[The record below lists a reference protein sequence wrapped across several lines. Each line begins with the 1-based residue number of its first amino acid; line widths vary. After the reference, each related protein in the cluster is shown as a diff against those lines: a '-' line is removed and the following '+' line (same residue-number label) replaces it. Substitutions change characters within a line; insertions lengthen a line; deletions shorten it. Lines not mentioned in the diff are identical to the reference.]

1 MKKGE
6 QFAEGEKKCGI
17 LDTFGNIMCVNKEEE
32 CPINL
37 VVINI
42 AERGRKGRSGHAI
55 WKDWS
60 YGRGKVVHL
69 DFDSNDGREALKEK
83 NEG

>member
-1 MKKGE
+1 MRYMEHSYKELLESTVKKGE

-55 WKDWS
+55 
-60 YGRGKVVHL
+60 
-69 DFDSNDGREALKEK
+69 
-83 NEG
+83 